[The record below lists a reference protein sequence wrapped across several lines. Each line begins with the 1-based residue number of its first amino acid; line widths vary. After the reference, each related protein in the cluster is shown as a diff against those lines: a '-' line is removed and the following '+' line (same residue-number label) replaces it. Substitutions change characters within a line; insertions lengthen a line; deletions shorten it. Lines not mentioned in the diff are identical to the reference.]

1 MARSSFASRSLVLLS
16 LAPRR
21 MAPERSRPERSRPES
36 FLPARSAGWRAVA
49 EATAP
54 STSARVISA
63 DAISGDA
70 RSTCCIMPWEA
81 AGMAHARPNIPI
93 APIRI
98 EARIIVSLYLGGC
111 RPQIHYRPGAIG
123 ATTSAITLLDAA
135 AIHYFIATRT
145 CAENDGV
152 ERF

>member
-1 MARSSFASRSLVLLS
+1 
-16 LAPRR
+16 

-49 EATAP
+49 EATAA
-54 STSARVISA
+54 STSVRVISA

-81 AGMAHARPNIPI
+81 AGMADARPNIPI

-98 EARIIVSLYLGGC
+98 DARIIVSLYLGGC
-111 RPQIHYRPGAIG
+111 RPPIHYRPVAIG
-123 ATTSAITLLDAA
+123 VTTSATTLLDAA
-135 AIHYFIATRT
+135 AIIIATRA
-145 CAENDGV
+145 CAENDGLNV
-152 ERF
+152 FGCGRLVAGIGYLRLPASRTSV